1 MDRDIYNLILEKISD
16 IGTLISGISG
26 DTSEIEEALGTLSTT
41 VETLGT
47 TVGTIEGDVTTLKSD
62 VSTLKD
68 HDTITSVITNNF
80 AGFTDS
86 STGIFIKINPTNN
99 RLVVN
104 NGTTEY
110 YYTLTPYST

>member
-41 VETLGT
+41 VGT
-47 TVGTIEGDVTTLKSD
+47 MAEDVGTLKSD

-68 HDTITSVITNNF
+68 HDTITSVITNSF

-86 STGIFIKINPTNN
+86 STGIFIKINPSTN
-99 RLVVN
+99 RLVLN

-110 YYTLTPYST
+110 YYTLTPYTP